1 MKKVILLRYGEIHL
15 KGHNRGFFERLLFK
29 NIKEKLSK
37 IDCKIGRISGRYLV
51 WGFDQSNEN
60 TIIQK
65 LQQVFGLVSVSSA
78 FEISAEQEEVQ
89 IALLEYFNKL
99 EMENGLVGKTF
110 KIEVKRADKKFPIK
124 SDEYAAILGETVLKK
139 YPNLKVKLKKPDL
152 TVYVEIRENGKAY
165 IHSDKTFSVG
175 GMPVGSSGKGLLM
188 LSGGIDSPVAGY
200 MMAKRGLSI
209 DAIHFHSFPYTSI
222 QAKEKVISLA
232 EVLTQYIG
240 DVKIYLIPF
249 TRIQELIHANCD
261 DSYMITIMRRIMLR
275 IAEKVCELNG
285 IKTII
290 TGESLGQVASQTIES
305 ITVTNSVLKK
315 IPVMRP
321 LIGMD
326 KSEITEISKKI
337 NTFDISILPYEDCC
351 TVFLPKNPVIKPTI
365 EKAENEE
372 SFLDIDTLVDAAVE
386 AMEIIEIK
394 A

>member
-1 MKKVILLRYGEIHL
+1 M
-15 KGHNRGFFERLLFK
+15 
-29 NIKEKLSK
+29 
-37 IDCKIGRISGRYLV
+37 
-51 WGFDQSNEN
+51 
-60 TIIQK
+60 
-65 LQQVFGLVSVSSA
+65 
-78 FEISAEQEEVQ
+78 
-89 IALLEYFNKL
+89 
-99 EMENGLVGKTF
+99 
-110 KIEVKRADKKFPIK
+110 
-124 SDEYAAILGETVLKK
+124 
-139 YPNLKVKLKKPDL
+139 